1 MRRCERKGVK
11 GAKWKSKKKGRKK
24 VWNEKGKKKTKERIV
39 MNDWLTVWTKM
50 EWNKIE
56 HIHLL
61 ISFSGQTNELVNT
74 KVAIS
79 YLVLNRLMTRKQI
92 PICVKSTTKTFLMKF
107 ILTLRFSKEWTLV
120 SYIRTGCPC
129 GCCCWYM
136 VMAGEAGASVVPG
149 GNCCGCD
156 VYTTVE
162 YVDGV
167 PVWRGDGYMSITG

>member
-1 MRRCERKGVK
+1 MRRCGRKGMK
-11 GAKWKSKKKGRKK
+11 GAKWKKERKK
-24 VWNEKGKKKTKERIV
+24 TEERKKTKEKGKKGNE
-39 MNDWLTVWTKM
+39 WLINCLDKK
-50 EWNKIE
+50 WNEME
-56 HIHLL
+56 HIHPL
-61 ISFSGQTNELVNT
+61 ISLYGQTNELVNT

-92 PICVKSTTKTFLMKF
+92 PICVNSTTKTFLMKF

-162 YVDGV
+162 YVDDV
-167 PVWRGDGYMSITG
+167 PVWWGDGYISITG